1 MAKPPRRKSKAR
13 AVKASTALMPMS
25 LTAGLFLGFGLG
37 ALASSVLWMT
47 LAGLAVGAAVGYH
60 VDKRNGIAYTRGK
73 ISRR

>member
-1 MAKPPRRKSKAR
+1 
-13 AVKASTALMPMS
+13 MPMS

-37 ALASSVLWMT
+37 ALTSSVLWMT

>member
-37 ALASSVLWMT
+37 ALTS
-47 LAGLAVGAAVGYH
+47 YH
-60 VDKRNGIAYTRGK
+60 GDKRNGIAYTRGK